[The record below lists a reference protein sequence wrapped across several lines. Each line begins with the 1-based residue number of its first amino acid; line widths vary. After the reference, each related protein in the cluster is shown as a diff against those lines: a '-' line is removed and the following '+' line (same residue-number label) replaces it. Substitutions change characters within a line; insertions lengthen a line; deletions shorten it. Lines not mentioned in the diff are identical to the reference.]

1 MSATWLT
8 YLLLPLAIGGSARLS
23 ATVTPASGS
32 EVTTIRALVG
42 ATAAT
47 SETDPT
53 LASVDVASGPDGSAT
68 AWNLPILD
76 GQVVSW
82 FVQLDPGGWE
92 AGPVV
97 EDVDLRASFTSS
109 VNNPLR
115 WFLDRLKALESIS
128 PVFSGRRFE
137 FREAY
142 PRDVAG
148 WPSASVLLDSLV
160 PTPAGT
166 WDLEQTEGTDVG
178 EIREFGV
185 LYHASMSCIAWCETP
200 EDRQVVFR
208 WLAERLPI
216 IRKFSAFAGLMEPTF
231 RLGQEEDFESFGVPT
246 FKVTATFEADVHCI
260 FTTVNRTGFGQVTTS
275 TSNR

>member
-8 YLLLPLAIGGSARLS
+8 YLLLPLAIGGAAQLTAEVSPPS
-23 ATVTPASGS
+23 GSTVTS
-32 EVTTIRALVG
+32 IRALVG
-42 ATAAT
+42 AAAAT

-53 LASVDVASGPDGSAT
+53 LASVDVAPGPSGSSVG
-68 AWNLPILD
+68 WKLPILD
-76 GQVVSW
+76 GQTVSW

-97 EDVDLRASFTSS
+97 PGVDLRASFTSS
-109 VNNPLR
+109 VNNPLH

-128 PVFSGRRFE
+128 PVIASRRFE

-142 PRDVAG
+142 PRDTAG
-148 WPSASVLLDSLV
+148 WPAASVLMDSFV
-160 PTPAGT
+160 PAPAGT
-166 WDLEQTEGTDVG
+166 WDLEHTEGTDVG
-178 EIREFGV
+178 EHREFGV
-185 LYHASMSCIAWCETP
+185 LYHASMSCIAWSETP

-216 IRKFSAFAGLMEPTF
+216 IRKFAPFAGLMEPTF

-260 FTTVNRTGFGQVTTS
+260 FTTVNRTGYGRVTTS